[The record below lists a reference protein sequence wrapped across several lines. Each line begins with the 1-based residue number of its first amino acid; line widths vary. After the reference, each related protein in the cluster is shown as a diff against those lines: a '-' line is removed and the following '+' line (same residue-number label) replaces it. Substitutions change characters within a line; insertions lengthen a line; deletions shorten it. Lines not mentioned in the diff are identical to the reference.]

1 MDIVTQ
7 GLAGAVLAQS
17 FSKGKE
23 TRVAMVIGFLAGLLA
38 DVDALFTHSEIDP
51 LLQLDFHRHFT
62 HSLFFIPFGGLIA
75 ALLLWPVMKRYLPF
89 KRILLFTTAGYATS
103 GIIDACT
110 SYGTSLL
117 WPLSDVRVSWQL
129 ISILDPLFSMALI
142 VAIVFAAIKQT
153 PRYATFG
160 ICFAVSYLL
169 LGFTQHERAEAM
181 AMALAESRGHQVE
194 RIEVKPTMGNLLL
207 WRSIYEAEGY
217 FHIDAFRA
225 GFTGEEKF
233 YPGESVKR
241 FEISDL
247 PQIGELSVMAEDIR
261 RFDFFS
267 NGFIALYPGKE
278 LLLGDIRYSMLA
290 NSARPIWGIEL
301 DLGKQDRHTPF
312 TQYHDTSERT
322 RQMFIDMLLGE
333 DIRVVK
339 ETSEPDIQAMTDAGK
354 KKI

>member
-17 FSKGKE
+17 VSRGQE

-38 DVDALFTHSEIDP
+38 DIDALFTHSEVDP

-110 SYGTSLL
+110 SYGTSLF
-117 WPLSDVRVSWQL
+117 WPLSDLRISWHL
-129 ISILDPLFSMALI
+129 ISILDPLFSIALI
-142 VAIVFAAIKQT
+142 IAIIFAAVKKR

-160 ICFAVSYLL
+160 ICFAVSYLI

-181 AMALAESRGHQVE
+181 AMALAESRGHKVE

-207 WRSIYEAEGY
+207 WRSIYEAGGR
-217 FHIDAFRA
+217 FHVDAFRA
-225 GFTGEEKF
+225 GFIGEDRF
-233 YPGESVKR
+233 YPGESIKR
-241 FEISDL
+241 FELSDL
-247 PQIGELSVMAEDIR
+247 PQIRASSVMAEDIR
-261 RFDFFS
+261 RFEYFS
-267 NGFIALYPGKE
+267 DGFIALYPGRQ
-278 LLLGDIRYSMLA
+278 LFIGDVRYSMLA
-290 NSARPIWGIEL
+290 NSIRPIWGIEL
-301 DLGKQDRHTPF
+301 DLAGQEKHTPF
-312 TQYHDTSERT
+312 NQYHDTSEQT
-322 RQMFIDMLLGE
+322 RRMFIGMLFGE
-333 DIRVVK
+333 DPRVVK
-339 ETSEPDIQAMTDAGK
+339 EAL
-354 KKI
+354 